1 MRSSGR
7 EQGLPLRPC
16 GREAVRDAWAD
27 GRSEAVTIAKQE
39 LERRHERVRSAL
51 VEGEFDALIAYS
63 TAKVAANVRY
73 LTDYFVRF
81 AGMQNMREGGYHMFG
96 SCAALF
102 PTEGEPMV
110 RTDQPW
116 DIARA
121 KEISIF
127 PDTTYAGLFAQEFG
141 AAIRD
146 RGYRRVAIDN
156 WYIFPAREF
165 MALKEVAPDTEFV
178 PSHLMSE
185 VRRIKSE
192 AELEIM
198 RRSAALAVLAVDTSL
213 DAVKVGAN
221 EYDVVLLCE
230 QTMRQGGDIELG
242 GGSISGCG
250 ANTSS
255 GSWVPSRTQSR
266 SMEAGEWVMMDVCPR
281 VDGYAGDISRH
292 RVAGDVSDLDPRLK
306 KMYDVT
312 LLMSEEVR
320 KVIKPGVTGRE
331 LNTLAEQIADAEG
344 LLENK
349 IGLLGH
355 GIGMDIHDIPDYY
368 YDDSVLSPGEVI
380 TVEPCL
386 LLEGVG
392 GVRIEDMVLVT
403 EDGSEV
409 LTSAADRELRGSG

>member
-1 MRSSGR
+1 M
-7 EQGLPLRPC
+7 
-16 GREAVRDAWAD
+16 AI
-27 GRSEAVTIAKQE
+27 TKQE
-39 LERRHERVRSAL
+39 LASRHARVRSAL
-51 VEGEFDALIAYS
+51 REGEFDALIAYS

-96 SCAALF
+96 SCGVLF
-102 PTEGEPMV
+102 PTDGEPMV

-121 KEISIF
+121 KEISMF
-127 PDTTYAGLFAQEFG
+127 ADTEYAGHFAQDFG
-141 AAIRD
+141 PVIRD

-165 MALKEVAPDTEFV
+165 IALTEIAPEVEFV

-185 VRRIKSE
+185 VRRVKSD
-192 AELEIM
+192 AELDII
-198 RRSAALAVLAVDTSL
+198 RRSAALAVEAVETSL
-213 DAVKVGAN
+213 DSVGVGAN

-230 QTMRQGGDIELG
+230 ETMRRGGDIELA

-250 ANTSS
+250 PNTSS

-266 SMEAGEWVMMDVCPR
+266 AIEAGEWVMMDVCPR

-292 RVAGDVSDLDPRLK
+292 RVAGDLSDLDPRLRQ
-306 KMYDVT
+306 MYDVA

-320 KVIKPGVTGRE
+320 KAIKPGVTGRE
-331 LNTLAEQIADAEG
+331 LNSLAEKIAEGEG
-344 LLENK
+344 LLDNK

-355 GIGMDIHDIPDYY
+355 GLGLDIHDIPDFY
-368 YDDSVLSPGEVI
+368 YDDSAISPGEVI

-403 EDGSEV
+403 ESGSET
-409 LTSAADRELRGSG
+409 LTSGADRELRGSG

>member
-1 MRSSGR
+1 M
-7 EQGLPLRPC
+7 
-16 GREAVRDAWAD
+16 
-27 GRSEAVTIAKQE
+27 TIKQE
-39 LERRHERVRSAL
+39 ELLDRHERVRSRL
-51 VEGEFDALIAYS
+51 VEGAFDALIAYS

-96 SCAALF
+96 SCVVLF
-102 PTEGEPMV
+102 PLEGDPIV

-116 DIARA
+116 DVARA

-127 PDTTYAGLFAQEFG
+127 PDTEYAGLFAQDLG
-141 AAIRD
+141 RVIRD

-156 WYIFPAREF
+156 WYLFPAREYL
-165 MALKEVAPDTEFV
+165 ALKEAAPDVEFI

-185 VRRIKSE
+185 VRRIKSD
-192 AELEIM
+192 AEQQIM
-198 RRSAALAVLAVDTSL
+198 RRSAALAVEAVETSL
-213 DAVKVGAN
+213 DAVTVGAN

-230 QTMRQGGDIELG
+230 ETMRNGGDIDLAG
-242 GGSISGCG
+242 QSISGCG
-250 ANTSS
+250 PNTST
-255 GSWVPSRTQSR
+255 GSWAPSRTQSR
-266 SMEAGEWVMMDVCPR
+266 GIESGEWVMMDVCPR

-292 RVAGDVSDLDPRLK
+292 RVAGDVADLDPRLK

-312 LLMSEEVR
+312 LLMSDEVR
-320 KVIKPGVTGRE
+320 KAIKPGVTGRE
-331 LNTLAEQIADAEG
+331 LNTLAEQIADGEG
-344 LLENK
+344 FLDNK

-355 GIGMDIHDIPDYY
+355 GLGLDIHDIPDYY

-403 EDGSEV
+403 EGGSET
-409 LTSAADRELRGSG
+409 LTEAADRELRGSA

>member
-1 MRSSGR
+1 
-7 EQGLPLRPC
+7 
-16 GREAVRDAWAD
+16 
-27 GRSEAVTIAKQE
+27 VTITKQE
-39 LERRHERVRSAL
+39 LAGRHDRVKAAL
-51 VEGEFDALIAYS
+51 ADGEFDALIAYS

-96 SCAALF
+96 SCAVLLPA
-102 PTEGEPMV
+102 EGDPMV

-127 PDTTYAGLFAQEFG
+127 PDTTYAALFAEDFG
-141 AAIRD
+141 RVIRD

-156 WYIFPAREF
+156 WYLFPAREYL
-165 MALKEVAPDTEFV
+165 ALKELAPDVEFV

-185 VRRIKSE
+185 VRRIKSA
-192 AELEIM
+192 AEQEIL
-198 RRSAALAVLAVDTSL
+198 RRSAALAVKAVETSL
-213 DAVKVGAN
+213 DSVKVGAD

-230 QTMRQGGDIELG
+230 QTMRDGGDIELG

-255 GSWVPSRTQSR
+255 GSWVPSRTQSKR
-266 SMEAGEWVMMDVCPR
+266 MESGEWVMMDVCPR

-292 RVAGDVSDLDPRLK
+292 RVAGDVNDLDPRLK

-320 KVIKPGVTGRE
+320 KAIKPGVTGRE
-331 LNTLAEQIADAEG
+331 LNSLAEQIADEAG
-344 LLENK
+344 FLENK

-355 GIGMDIHDIPDYY
+355 GIGLDIHDIPDYY

-392 GVRIEDMVLVT
+392 GVRVEDMVLVT
-403 EDGSEV
+403 EDGAET
-409 LTSAADRELRGSG
+409 LTGASDRELRGS

>member
-1 MRSSGR
+1 
-7 EQGLPLRPC
+7 
-16 GREAVRDAWAD
+16 
-27 GRSEAVTIAKQE
+27 
-39 LERRHERVRSAL
+39 
-51 VEGEFDALIAYS
+51 
-63 TAKVAANVRY
+63 
-73 LTDYFVRF
+73 
-81 AGMQNMREGGYHMFG
+81 MQNMREGGYHMFG
-96 SCAALF
+96 SCAVLL
-102 PTEGEPMV
+102 PTEGDPMV

-127 PDTTYAGLFAQEFG
+127 PDTTYAGTFAEDFG
-141 AAIRD
+141 RVIRD

-156 WYIFPAREF
+156 WYLFPAREYL
-165 MALKEVAPDTEFV
+165 ALKELAPDVELV

-185 VRRIKSE
+185 VRRIKSP
-192 AELEIM
+192 AEQEIL
-198 RRSAALAVLAVDTSL
+198 RRSAALAVKAVETSL
-213 DAVKVGAN
+213 DSVKVGAD

-230 QTMRQGGDIELG
+230 QTMRDGGDIELG

-255 GSWVPSRTQSR
+255 GSWVPSRTQSKH
-266 SMEAGEWVMMDVCPR
+266 MESGEWVMMDVCPR

-292 RVAGDVSDLDPRLK
+292 RVAGDVSDLDPQLK

-312 LLMSEEVR
+312 LLMSDEVR
-320 KVIKPGVTGRE
+320 KAIKPGVTGRE
-331 LNTLAEQIADAEG
+331 LNSLAEQIADEAG
-344 LLENK
+344 FLENK

-403 EDGSEV
+403 EGGGET
-409 LTSAADRELRGSG
+409 LTSAADRELRGS

>member
-1 MRSSGR
+1 M
-7 EQGLPLRPC
+7 
-16 GREAVRDAWAD
+16 AI
-27 GRSEAVTIAKQE
+27 TTQE
-39 LERRHERVRSAL
+39 MARRHGRVKTAL
-51 VEGEFDALIAYS
+51 TEGEFDAVIAYS

-96 SCAALF
+96 SSVALF
-102 PTEGEPMV
+102 PVDGEPMV

-121 KEISIF
+121 KEISMF
-127 PDTTYAGLFAQEFG
+127 PDTEYAGLFAEDLG
-141 AAIRD
+141 PAIRD
-146 RGYRRVAIDN
+146 RGYRRVGIDN

-165 MALKEVAPDTEFV
+165 LALTEIAPEVEFV

-185 VRRIKSE
+185 VRRIKSDE
-192 AELEIM
+192 ELQII
-198 RRSAALAVLAVDTSL
+198 RRSAALAIESVETSL
-213 DAVKVGAN
+213 DAVRVGAS

-230 QTMRQGGDIELG
+230 ETMRRGGDIELA

-250 ANTSS
+250 PNTST

-266 SMEAGEWVMMDVCPR
+266 AIEAGEWVMMDVCPR

-292 RVAGDVSDLDPRLK
+292 RVAGDVTDLDPRLK
-306 KMYDVT
+306 KMYEVT

-320 KVIKPGVTGRE
+320 KAIKPGVTGRE
-331 LNTLAEQIADAEG
+331 LNSLAEQIADGEG

-355 GIGMDIHDIPDYY
+355 GLGLDIHDIPDFY

-403 EDGSEV
+403 ESGSET
-409 LTSAADRELRGSG
+409 LTAAADRELRGSG

>member
-1 MRSSGR
+1 
-7 EQGLPLRPC
+7 
-16 GREAVRDAWAD
+16 
-27 GRSEAVTIAKQE
+27 VTITKQE
-39 LERRHERVRSAL
+39 LERRHERVKSAL
-51 VEGEFDALIAYS
+51 AEGGFDALIGYS

-96 SCAALF
+96 SCAVLF
-102 PTEGEPMV
+102 PADGEPMV

-121 KEISIF
+121 KEISVF
-127 PDTTYAGLFAQEFG
+127 PDTGYAGLFAQEFG
-141 AAIRD
+141 PVIRD

-165 MALKEVAPDTEFV
+165 LALKEIAPDAEFV

-192 AELEIM
+192 AELDVM
-198 RRSAALAVLAVDTSL
+198 RRSAALAVQAVETSL
-213 DAVKVGAN
+213 DAVKVGAD

-230 QTMRQGGDIELG
+230 QTMRQGGDIELA

-266 SMEAGEWVMMDVCPR
+266 GIEAGEWVMMDVCPR

-320 KVIKPGVTGRE
+320 KAIKPGVTGRE
-331 LNTLAEQIADAEG
+331 LNSLAEQIADGEG

>member
-1 MRSSGR
+1 M
-7 EQGLPLRPC
+7 
-16 GREAVRDAWAD
+16 
-27 GRSEAVTIAKQE
+27 TITKQE
-39 LERRHERVRSAL
+39 LASRHDRVRSTL
-51 VEGEFDALIAYS
+51 IEGGFDALIAYS

-81 AGMQNMREGGYHMFG
+81 AGMQNKPEGGYHMFG
-96 SCAALF
+96 SCAVLY

-121 KEISIF
+121 KEISEF
-127 PDTTYAGLFAQEFG
+127 PDTAYSGLFAQDFG
-141 AAIRD
+141 PVIRD
-146 RGYRRVAIDN
+146 RRYRRVAIDN
-156 WYIFPAREF
+156 WYLFPAREF
-165 MALKEVAPDTEFV
+165 MALREMAPDADFV

-192 AELEIM
+192 SELEIM
-198 RRSAALAVLAVDTSL
+198 RRSAALAVEAVETSL
-213 DAVKVGAN
+213 DAVRVGAN
-221 EYDVVLLCE
+221 EYEVVLLCE
-230 QTMRQGGDIELG
+230 EVMRRGGDIELA

-250 ANTSS
+250 PNTST

-266 SMEAGEWVMMDVCPR
+266 AIEAGEWVMMDVCPR

-320 KVIKPGVTGRE
+320 KAIKPGVTGRE
-331 LNTLAEQIADAEG
+331 LNSLAEQIADGEG
-344 LLENK
+344 LLQNK

-355 GIGMDIHDIPDYY
+355 GLGLDIHDIPDYY
-368 YDDSVLSPGEVI
+368 YDDSAISPGEVI

-403 EDGSEV
+403 DDGSET

>member
-1 MRSSGR
+1 M
-7 EQGLPLRPC
+7 
-16 GREAVRDAWAD
+16 AI
-27 GRSEAVTIAKQE
+27 TMQE
-39 LERRHERVRSAL
+39 LTGRHERVRSAL
-51 VEGEFDALIAYS
+51 REGEFDALIAYS

-73 LTDYFVRF
+73 LTNYFVRF

-96 SCAALF
+96 SCAVLF
-102 PTEGEPMV
+102 PADGEPMV

-121 KEISIF
+121 KEISMF
-127 PDTTYAGLFAQEFG
+127 PDTAYAGLFAEDLG
-141 AAIRD
+141 PVIRD

-156 WYIFPAREF
+156 WYLFPAREF
-165 MALKEVAPDTEFV
+165 MALTEIAPDVEFV

-185 VRRIKSE
+185 LRRIKSE
-192 AELEIM
+192 EELAII
-198 RRSAALAVLAVDTSL
+198 RRSASLAVEAVETSL
-213 DAVKVGAN
+213 DSVRVGAN

-230 QTMRQGGDIELG
+230 ETMRRGGDIELA

-250 ANTSS
+250 PNTST

-266 SMEAGEWVMMDVCPR
+266 AMAAGEWVMMDVCPR

-292 RVAGDVSDLDPRLK
+292 RVAGNVDDLDPRLR
-306 KMYDVT
+306 KMYDVA
-312 LLMSEEVR
+312 LQMSEEVR
-320 KVIKPGVTGRE
+320 KAIRPGVTGRE
-331 LNTLAEQIADAEG
+331 LNSLAEQIADGEG
-344 LLENK
+344 LLDNK

-355 GIGMDIHDIPDYY
+355 GLGLDIHDIPDFYF
-368 YDDSVLSPGEVI
+368 DDSVLSPGEVI

-403 EDGSEV
+403 EDGSET
-409 LTSAADRELRGSG
+409 LTEAADRELRGSS

>member
-1 MRSSGR
+1 M
-7 EQGLPLRPC
+7 PIT
-16 GREAVRDAWAD
+16 D
-27 GRSEAVTIAKQE
+27 SEFT
-39 LERRHERVRSAL
+39 RRHEGVRSAL
-51 VEGEFDALIAYS
+51 RDGEFDALIAYS
-63 TAKVAANVRY
+63 TAKVSANVRY

-81 AGMQNMREGGYHMFG
+81 TGMQNIQGGEYHMFG
-96 SCAALF
+96 SSSVLF
-102 PTEGEPMV
+102 PADGEPMV

-121 KEISIF
+121 KEISMF
-127 PDTTYAGLFAQEFG
+127 PDTEYAGLFAQDFG
-141 AAIRD
+141 GVIRD

-165 MALKEVAPDTEFV
+165 MALQEIAPDVEFV

-185 VRRIKSE
+185 LRRIKSE
-192 AELEIM
+192 EELAII
-198 RRSAALAVLAVDTSL
+198 RRSAALAVEAVETSL

-230 QTMRQGGDIELG
+230 ETMRRGGDIELA

-250 ANTSS
+250 PNTST

-266 SMEAGEWVMMDVCPR
+266 AIAPGEWVMMDVCPR

-292 RVAGDVSDLDPRLK
+292 RVAGDVNDLDPRLK
-306 KMYDVT
+306 KMYEVT
-312 LLMSEEVR
+312 LLMSDEVR
-320 KVIKPGVTGRE
+320 KAIKPGVTGRE
-331 LNTLAEQIADAEG
+331 LNTLAEQIADSEG
-344 LLENK
+344 FLENK

-355 GIGMDIHDIPDYY
+355 GLGLDIHDIPDYY
-368 YDDSVLSPGEVI
+368 YDDSVFSPGEVV

-403 EDGSEV
+403 EDGSET
-409 LTSAADRELRGSG
+409 LTSAADRELRGSA

>member
-1 MRSSGR
+1 M
-7 EQGLPLRPC
+7 
-16 GREAVRDAWAD
+16 AI
-27 GRSEAVTIAKQE
+27 TKQE
-39 LERRHERVRSAL
+39 LTGRHERVRSAL
-51 VEGEFDALIAYS
+51 REGEFDALIAYS

-73 LTDYFVRF
+73 LTNYFVRF

-96 SCAALF
+96 SCAVLF
-102 PTEGEPMV
+102 PADGEPMV

-121 KEISIF
+121 KEISMF
-127 PDTTYAGLFAQEFG
+127 PDTAYAGLFAEDLG
-141 AAIRD
+141 PVIRD

-156 WYIFPAREF
+156 WYLFPAREF
-165 MALKEVAPDTEFV
+165 MALTEIAPDVEFV

-185 VRRIKSE
+185 LRRIKSE
-192 AELEIM
+192 EELAII
-198 RRSAALAVLAVDTSL
+198 RRSASLAVEAVETSL
-213 DAVKVGAN
+213 DSVRVGAN

-230 QTMRQGGDIELG
+230 ETMRRGGDIELA

-250 ANTSS
+250 PNTST

-266 SMEAGEWVMMDVCPR
+266 AMAAGEWVMMDVCPR

-292 RVAGDVSDLDPRLK
+292 RVAGDVDDLDPRLR
-306 KMYDVT
+306 KMYDVA
-312 LLMSEEVR
+312 LQMSEEVR
-320 KVIKPGVTGRE
+320 KAIKPGVTGRE
-331 LNTLAEQIADAEG
+331 LNSLAEQIADGEG
-344 LLENK
+344 LLDNK

-355 GIGMDIHDIPDYY
+355 GLGLDIHDIPDFYF
-368 YDDSVLSPGEVI
+368 DDSVLSPGEVI

-403 EDGSEV
+403 EDGSET
-409 LTSAADRELRGSG
+409 LTEAADRELRGSS

>member
-1 MRSSGR
+1 MTITR
-7 EQGLPLRPC
+7 E
-16 GREAVRDAWAD
+16 
-27 GRSEAVTIAKQE
+27 E
-39 LERRHERVRSAL
+39 LSRRHERVKSAL
-51 VEGEFDALIAYS
+51 REGEFDAVIAYS

-73 LTDYFVRF
+73 LSDYFVRF

-96 SCAALF
+96 SCAVLF
-102 PTEGEPMV
+102 PTDGEPMV

-127 PDTTYAGLFAQEFG
+127 PDTAYTGLFAQDFG
-141 AAIRD
+141 PVIHD

-156 WYIFPAREF
+156 WYIFPAREL
-165 MALKEVAPDTEFV
+165 MALTEMAPNVEFV

-192 AELEIM
+192 EELAIM
-198 RRSAALAVLAVDTSL
+198 RRSAALAVAAIEASL
-213 DAVKVGAN
+213 DAVRVGAD
-221 EYDVVLLCE
+221 EYDIVLLCE
-230 QTMRQGGDIELG
+230 ETMRRGGDIELA

-250 ANTSS
+250 PNTST

-266 SMEAGEWVMMDVCPR
+266 AMKPGEWVMMDVCPR

-292 RVAGDVSDLDPRLK
+292 RVAGDLSELDPRLQ
-306 KMYDVT
+306 KMYDVA
-312 LLMSEEVR
+312 LLMSQEVR
-320 KVIKPGVTGRE
+320 RSIKPGVSGRE
-331 LNTLAEQIADAEG
+331 LNSLAEQIADGEG
-344 LLENK
+344 FLDNK

-355 GIGMDIHDIPDYY
+355 GLGLDIHDIPDFY
-368 YDDSVLSPGEVI
+368 YDDSVLSAGEVI

-403 EDGSEV
+403 EDGSET
-409 LTSAADRELRGSG
+409 LTNAADRELRGSS

>member
-1 MRSSGR
+1 M
-7 EQGLPLRPC
+7 
-16 GREAVRDAWAD
+16 AI
-27 GRSEAVTIAKQE
+27 TKQE
-39 LERRHERVRSAL
+39 LTGRHERVRSAL
-51 VEGEFDALIAYS
+51 REGEFDALIAYS

-73 LTDYFVRF
+73 LTNYFVRF

-96 SCAALF
+96 SCTVLF
-102 PTEGEPMV
+102 PADGEPMV

-121 KEISIF
+121 KEISMF
-127 PDTTYAGLFAQEFG
+127 PDTAYAGLFAQDLG
-141 AAIRD
+141 PVIRD

-156 WYIFPAREF
+156 WYLFPAREF
-165 MALKEVAPDTEFV
+165 MALTEIAPDVEFV

-185 VRRIKSE
+185 LRRIKSE
-192 AELEIM
+192 EELAII
-198 RRSAALAVLAVDTSL
+198 RRSASLAVEAVETSL
-213 DAVKVGAN
+213 DSVRVGAN

-230 QTMRQGGDIELG
+230 ETMRRGGDIELA

-250 ANTSS
+250 PNTST

-266 SMEAGEWVMMDVCPR
+266 AMTAGEWVMMDVCPR

-292 RVAGDVSDLDPRLK
+292 RVAGDVDDLDPRLR
-306 KMYDVT
+306 KMYEVA
-312 LLMSEEVR
+312 LQMSEEVR
-320 KVIKPGVTGRE
+320 KAIRPGVTGRE
-331 LNTLAEQIADAEG
+331 LNILAEQIADGEG
-344 LLENK
+344 LLDNK

-355 GIGMDIHDIPDYY
+355 GLGLDIHDIPDFYF
-368 YDDSVLSPGEVI
+368 DDSVLSPGEVI

-403 EDGSEV
+403 EDGSET
-409 LTSAADRELRGSG
+409 LTEAADRDLRGSS

>member
-1 MRSSGR
+1 M
-7 EQGLPLRPC
+7 
-16 GREAVRDAWAD
+16 AI
-27 GRSEAVTIAKQE
+27 TKQE
-39 LERRHERVRSAL
+39 LTGRHERVRSAL
-51 VEGEFDALIAYS
+51 REGEFDALIAYS

-73 LTDYFVRF
+73 LTNYFVRF

-96 SCAALF
+96 SCAVLF
-102 PTEGEPMV
+102 PADGEPMV

-121 KEISIF
+121 KEISMF
-127 PDTTYAGLFAQEFG
+127 PDTAYAGLFAEDLG
-141 AAIRD
+141 PVIRD

-156 WYIFPAREF
+156 WYLFPAREY
-165 MALKEVAPDTEFV
+165 MALTEIAPDVEFV

-185 VRRIKSE
+185 LRRIKSE
-192 AELEIM
+192 EELAII
-198 RRSAALAVLAVDTSL
+198 RRSASLAVEAVETSL

-230 QTMRQGGDIELG
+230 ETMRRGGDIELA

-250 ANTSS
+250 PNTST

-266 SMEAGEWVMMDVCPR
+266 AMAAGEWVMMDVCPR

-292 RVAGDVSDLDPRLK
+292 RVAGEVSDLDPRLL
-306 KMYDVT
+306 KMYDVA
-312 LLMSEEVR
+312 LQMSEEVR
-320 KVIKPGVTGRE
+320 KAIKPGVTGRE
-331 LNTLAEQIADAEG
+331 LNTLAEQIADGEG
-344 LLENK
+344 LLGNK

-355 GIGMDIHDIPDYY
+355 GVGLDIHDIPDFY

-403 EDGSEV
+403 EDGSET
-409 LTSAADRELRGSG
+409 LTEAANRELRGSG

>member
-1 MRSSGR
+1 M
-7 EQGLPLRPC
+7 
-16 GREAVRDAWAD
+16 AI
-27 GRSEAVTIAKQE
+27 TKQE
-39 LERRHERVRSAL
+39 LTSRHERVRSAL
-51 VEGEFDALIAYS
+51 REGEFDALIAYS

-73 LTDYFVRF
+73 LTNYFVRF

-96 SCAALF
+96 SCAVLF
-102 PTEGEPMV
+102 PADGEPMV

-121 KEISIF
+121 KEISMF
-127 PDTTYAGLFAQEFG
+127 PDTAYAGLFAQDLG
-141 AAIRD
+141 PVIRD

-156 WYIFPAREF
+156 WYLFPAREF
-165 MALKEVAPDTEFV
+165 MALTEIAPDVEFV

-185 VRRIKSE
+185 LRRIKSE
-192 AELEIM
+192 EELAII
-198 RRSAALAVLAVDTSL
+198 RRSASLAVEAVETSL
-213 DAVKVGAN
+213 DAVRVGAN

-230 QTMRQGGDIELG
+230 ETMRRGGDIELA

-250 ANTSS
+250 PNTST

-266 SMEAGEWVMMDVCPR
+266 AMAAGEWVMMDVCPR

-292 RVAGDVSDLDPRLK
+292 RVAGDIDDLDPRLR
-306 KMYDVT
+306 KMYDVA
-312 LLMSEEVR
+312 LQMSEEVR
-320 KVIKPGVTGRE
+320 KAIRPGVTGRE
-331 LNTLAEQIADAEG
+331 LNSLAEQIADGEG
-344 LLENK
+344 LLDNK

-355 GIGMDIHDIPDYY
+355 GLGLDIHDIPDFYF
-368 YDDSVLSPGEVI
+368 DDSVLSPGEVI

-403 EDGSEV
+403 EDGSET
-409 LTSAADRELRGSG
+409 LTEAADRELRGSS

>member
-1 MRSSGR
+1 M
-7 EQGLPLRPC
+7 
-16 GREAVRDAWAD
+16 AI
-27 GRSEAVTIAKQE
+27 TMQE
-39 LERRHERVRSAL
+39 LTGRHERVRSAL
-51 VEGEFDALIAYS
+51 REGEFDALIAYS

-73 LTDYFVRF
+73 LTNYFVRF

-96 SCAALF
+96 SCAVLF
-102 PTEGEPMV
+102 PADGEPMV

-121 KEISIF
+121 KEISMF
-127 PDTTYAGLFAQEFG
+127 PDTAYAGLFAEDLG
-141 AAIRD
+141 PVIRD

-156 WYIFPAREF
+156 WYLFPAREF
-165 MALKEVAPDTEFV
+165 MALTEIAPDVEFV

-185 VRRIKSE
+185 LRRIKSE
-192 AELEIM
+192 EELAII
-198 RRSAALAVLAVDTSL
+198 RRSASLAVEAVETSL
-213 DAVKVGAN
+213 DSVRVGAN

-230 QTMRQGGDIELG
+230 ETMRRGGDIELA

-250 ANTSS
+250 PNTST

-266 SMEAGEWVMMDVCPR
+266 AMAAGEWVMMDVCPR

-292 RVAGDVSDLDPRLK
+292 RVAGNVDDLDPRLR
-306 KMYDVT
+306 KMYDVA
-312 LLMSEEVR
+312 LQMSEEVR
-320 KVIKPGVTGRE
+320 KAIRPGVTGRE
-331 LNTLAEQIADAEG
+331 LNSLAEQIADGEG
-344 LLENK
+344 LLDNK

-355 GIGMDIHDIPDYY
+355 GLGLDIHDIPDFYF
-368 YDDSVLSPGEVI
+368 DDSVLSPGEVI

-403 EDGSEV
+403 EDASET
-409 LTSAADRELRGSG
+409 LTEAADRDLRGSS

>member
-1 MRSSGR
+1 M
-7 EQGLPLRPC
+7 
-16 GREAVRDAWAD
+16 AI
-27 GRSEAVTIAKQE
+27 TTQE
-39 LERRHERVRSAL
+39 MARRHGRVKTAL
-51 VEGEFDALIAYS
+51 TEGEFDAVIAYS

-96 SCAALF
+96 SSVALF
-102 PTEGEPMV
+102 PVDGEPMV

-121 KEISIF
+121 KEISMF
-127 PDTTYAGLFAQEFG
+127 PDTEYAGLFAEDLG
-141 AAIRD
+141 PAIRD
-146 RGYRRVAIDN
+146 RGYRRVGIDN

-165 MALKEVAPDTEFV
+165 LALTEIAPEVEFA

-185 VRRIKSE
+185 VRRIKSDE
-192 AELEIM
+192 ELQII
-198 RRSAALAVLAVDTSL
+198 RRSAALAVESVETSL
-213 DAVKVGAN
+213 DAVRVGAS

-230 QTMRQGGDIELG
+230 ETMRRGGDIELA

-250 ANTSS
+250 PNTST

-266 SMEAGEWVMMDVCPR
+266 AIEAGEWVMMDVCPR

-292 RVAGDVSDLDPRLK
+292 RVAGDVTDLDPRLK
-306 KMYDVT
+306 KMYEVT

-320 KVIKPGVTGRE
+320 KAIKPGVTGRE
-331 LNTLAEQIADAEG
+331 LNSLAEQIADGEG

-355 GIGMDIHDIPDYY
+355 GLGLDIHDIPDFY

-403 EDGSEV
+403 ESGSET
-409 LTSAADRELRGSG
+409 LTAAADRELRGSG

>member
-1 MRSSGR
+1 MSITKT
-7 EQGLPLRPC
+7 EF
-16 GREAVRDAWAD
+16 A
-27 GRSEAVTIAKQE
+27 
-39 LERRHERVRSAL
+39 RRHEAVKAAL
-51 VEGEFDALIAYS
+51 REGEFDALIAYS

-81 AGMQNMREGGYHMFG
+81 TGMQNIRAGEYHMFG
-96 SCAALF
+96 SSAVLF
-102 PTEGEPMV
+102 PADGEPMV

-121 KEISIF
+121 KEISMF
-127 PDTTYAGLFAQEFG
+127 PDTEYAGLFAADFG
-141 AAIRD
+141 RVIRD

-165 MALKEVAPDTEFV
+165 MALTEAAPDVEFV

-185 VRRIKSE
+185 LRRVKSE
-192 AELEIM
+192 EELAII
-198 RRSAALAVLAVDTSL
+198 RRSADLAVEAVETSL
-213 DAVKVGAN
+213 DSVRVGAN

-230 QTMRQGGDIELG
+230 ETMRRGGDIELA

-250 ANTSS
+250 PNTSS
-255 GSWVPSRTQSR
+255 GSWVPSNTQSR
-266 SMEAGEWVMMDVCPR
+266 AIESGEWVMMDVCPR

-292 RVAGDVSDLDPRLK
+292 RVAGDLSDLDPRLK

-312 LLMSEEVR
+312 LLMSDEVR
-320 KVIKPGVTGRE
+320 KAIKPGVLGRD
-331 LNTLAEQIADAEG
+331 LNVLAEQIADGEG
-344 LLENK
+344 FLKNK

-355 GIGMDIHDIPDYY
+355 GLGLDIHDIPDYY
-368 YDDSVLSPGEVI
+368 YDDSAFSPGEVV

-403 EDGSEV
+403 EDGSET
-409 LTSAADRELRGSG
+409 LTSAADRELRGSS

>member
-1 MRSSGR
+1 MT
-7 EQGLPLRPC
+7 
-16 GREAVRDAWAD
+16 
-27 GRSEAVTIAKQE
+27 VTKQE
-39 LERRHERVRSAL
+39 LARRHERVRSAL

-81 AGMQNMREGGYHMFG
+81 AGMQNISEGEYHMFG
-96 SCAALF
+96 SCAVLF
-102 PTEGEPMV
+102 PADGEPMV

-121 KEISIF
+121 KEISVF
-127 PDTTYAGLFAQEFG
+127 PDTAYTGLFAQDFG
-141 AAIRD
+141 SVFRD

-165 MALKEVAPDTEFV
+165 MALTEMAPEVEFV

-185 VRRIKSE
+185 MRRIKSE
-192 AELEIM
+192 EELAIM
-198 RRSAALAVLAVDTSL
+198 RRSAALAVEAVETSL
-213 DAVKVGAN
+213 DAVQVGAN

-230 QTMRQGGDIELG
+230 ETMRRGGDIELA

-250 ANTSS
+250 PNTST
-255 GSWVPSRTQSR
+255 GSWVPSRTNGR
-266 SMEAGEWVMMDVCPR
+266 AIEAGEWVMMDVCPR

-292 RVAGDVSDLDPRLK
+292 RVAGDLSDLDPRLK
-306 KMYDVT
+306 KLYDVA
-312 LLMSEEVR
+312 LLMGEEVR
-320 KVIKPGVTGRE
+320 KAIKPGVSGRE
-331 LNTLAEQIADAEG
+331 LNSLAEQIADGEG
-344 LLENK
+344 FLENK

-355 GIGMDIHDIPDYY
+355 GLGLDIHDIPDYY
-368 YDDSVLSPGEVI
+368 HDNSVLSPGEVI

-403 EDGSEV
+403 EDGSET

>member
-1 MRSSGR
+1 MSITKT
-7 EQGLPLRPC
+7 EF
-16 GREAVRDAWAD
+16 A
-27 GRSEAVTIAKQE
+27 
-39 LERRHERVRSAL
+39 RRHEGVKSAL

-81 AGMQNMREGGYHMFG
+81 TGMQNMREGGYHMFG
-96 SCAALF
+96 SSAVLF
-102 PTEGEPMV
+102 PMDGEPMV

-121 KEISIF
+121 KEISMF
-127 PDTTYAGLFAQEFG
+127 PDTEYAGLFAQDFG
-141 AAIRD
+141 RVIRD

-165 MALKEVAPDTEFV
+165 MALTEMAPGVEFV

-185 VRRIKSE
+185 LRRIKSQE
-192 AELEIM
+192 ELAII
-198 RRSAALAVLAVDTSL
+198 RRSAALAVEAVETSL
-213 DAVKVGAN
+213 DSVQVGAN

-230 QTMRQGGDIELG
+230 ETMRRGGDIELA

-250 ANTSS
+250 PNTSS
-255 GSWVPSRTQSR
+255 GSWVPSHTQSR
-266 SMEAGEWVMMDVCPR
+266 AIEPGEWVMMDVCPR

-312 LLMSEEVR
+312 LQMSEEVR
-320 KVIKPGVTGRE
+320 KAVKPGVSGRE
-331 LNTLAEQIADAEG
+331 LNALAEQIADGEG
-344 LLENK
+344 FLENK

-355 GIGMDIHDIPDYY
+355 GLGLDIHDIPDFY
-368 YDDSVLSPGEVI
+368 YDESLLSPGEVI

-403 EDGSEV
+403 ENGSET
-409 LTSAADRELRGSG
+409 LTGAADRELRGSS

>member
-1 MRSSGR
+1 M
-7 EQGLPLRPC
+7 
-16 GREAVRDAWAD
+16 AI
-27 GRSEAVTIAKQE
+27 TNQE
-39 LERRHERVRSAL
+39 LTGRHQRVRSAL
-51 VEGEFDALIAYS
+51 REGEFDALIAYS

-73 LTDYFVRF
+73 LTNYFVRF

-96 SCAALF
+96 SCAVLF
-102 PTEGEPMV
+102 PADGEPMV

-121 KEISIF
+121 KEISMF
-127 PDTTYAGLFAQEFG
+127 PDTAYAGLFAQDLG
-141 AAIRD
+141 PVIRD

-156 WYIFPAREF
+156 WYLFPAREF
-165 MALKEVAPDTEFV
+165 MALTEIAPDVEFV

-185 VRRIKSE
+185 VRRIKS
-192 AELEIM
+192 AEELAII
-198 RRSAALAVLAVDTSL
+198 RRSASLAVEAVETSL

-221 EYDVVLLCE
+221 EYDIVLLCE
-230 QTMRQGGDIELG
+230 ETMRRGGDIELA

-250 ANTSS
+250 PNTST

-266 SMEAGEWVMMDVCPR
+266 AMAAGEWVMMDVCPR

-292 RVAGDVSDLDPRLK
+292 RVAGDVSDLDPRLL
-306 KMYDVT
+306 KMYDVA
-312 LLMSEEVR
+312 LQMSEEVR
-320 KVIKPGVTGRE
+320 KAIKPGVTGRE
-331 LNTLAEQIADAEG
+331 LNTLAEKIADGEG
-344 LLENK
+344 LLDNK

-355 GIGMDIHDIPDYY
+355 GLGLDIHDIPDFY
-368 YDDSVLSPGEVI
+368 YDDSVISPGEVI

-403 EDGSEV
+403 EDGSET
-409 LTSAADRELRGSG
+409 LTEAADRELRGSS

>member
-1 MRSSGR
+1 M
-7 EQGLPLRPC
+7 
-16 GREAVRDAWAD
+16 AI
-27 GRSEAVTIAKQE
+27 TMQE
-39 LERRHERVRSAL
+39 LTGRHERVRSAL
-51 VEGEFDALIAYS
+51 REGEFDALIAYS

-73 LTDYFVRF
+73 LTNYFVRF

-96 SCAALF
+96 SCAVLF
-102 PTEGEPMV
+102 PADGEPMV

-121 KEISIF
+121 KEISMF
-127 PDTTYAGLFAQEFG
+127 PDTAYAGLFAEDLG
-141 AAIRD
+141 PVIRD

-156 WYIFPAREF
+156 WYLFPAREF
-165 MALKEVAPDTEFV
+165 MALTEIAPDVEFV

-185 VRRIKSE
+185 LRRIKSE
-192 AELEIM
+192 EELAII
-198 RRSAALAVLAVDTSL
+198 RRSASLAVEAVETSL
-213 DAVKVGAN
+213 DSVRVGAN

-230 QTMRQGGDIELG
+230 ETMRRGGDIELA

-250 ANTSS
+250 PNTST

-266 SMEAGEWVMMDVCPR
+266 AMAAGEWVMMDVCPR

-292 RVAGDVSDLDPRLK
+292 RVAGDVNDLDPRLR
-306 KMYDVT
+306 KMYDVA
-312 LLMSEEVR
+312 LQMSEEVR
-320 KVIKPGVTGRE
+320 KAIRPGVTGRE
-331 LNTLAEQIADAEG
+331 LNSLAEQIADGEG
-344 LLENK
+344 LLDNK

-355 GIGMDIHDIPDYY
+355 GLGLDIHDIPDFYF
-368 YDDSVLSPGEVI
+368 DDSVLSPGEVI

-403 EDGSEV
+403 EDGSET
-409 LTSAADRELRGSG
+409 LTEAADRELRGSS

>member
-1 MRSSGR
+1 M
-7 EQGLPLRPC
+7 
-16 GREAVRDAWAD
+16 AI
-27 GRSEAVTIAKQE
+27 TKQE
-39 LERRHERVRSAL
+39 MARRHGRVKTEL
-51 VEGEFDALIAYS
+51 TEGGFDAVIAYS

-73 LTDYFVRF
+73 LTEYFVRF

-96 SCAALF
+96 SSVALF
-102 PTEGEPMV
+102 PVNGEPMV

-121 KEISIF
+121 KEISMF
-127 PDTTYAGLFAQEFG
+127 PDTEYSGLFAQDLG
-141 AAIRD
+141 PAIRD

-165 MALKEVAPDTEFV
+165 IALTEIAPEVEFV

-185 VRRIKSE
+185 VRRIKSDE
-192 AELEIM
+192 ELQII
-198 RRSAALAVLAVDTSL
+198 RRSAALAVEAVETSL
-213 DAVKVGAN
+213 DSVRVGAS

-230 QTMRQGGDIELG
+230 ETMRRGGDIELA

-250 ANTSS
+250 PNTST

-266 SMEAGEWVMMDVCPR
+266 AIEAGEWVMMDVCPR

-292 RVAGDVSDLDPRLK
+292 RVAGDVGDLDPRLK

-320 KVIKPGVTGRE
+320 KAIRPGVTGRE
-331 LNTLAEQIADAEG
+331 LNSLAEQIAVDEG
-344 LLENK
+344 FLENK

-355 GIGMDIHDIPDYY
+355 GLGLDIHDIPDFY

-403 EDGSEV
+403 ENGSET
-409 LTSAADRELRGSG
+409 LTEAADRELRGSG

>member
-1 MRSSGR
+1 MSITNT
-7 EQGLPLRPC
+7 EF
-16 GREAVRDAWAD
+16 A
-27 GRSEAVTIAKQE
+27 
-39 LERRHERVRSAL
+39 RRHEGAKSAL

-81 AGMQNMREGGYHMFG
+81 TGMQNMREGGYHMFG
-96 SCAALF
+96 SSAVLF
-102 PTEGEPMV
+102 PTDGEPMV

-121 KEISIF
+121 KEISMF
-127 PDTTYAGLFAQEFG
+127 PDTEYAGLFAQDFG
-141 AAIRD
+141 RVIRE

-165 MALKEVAPDTEFV
+165 MALQEMAPDVEFV

-185 VRRIKSE
+185 LRRIKSE
-192 AELEIM
+192 EELAII
-198 RRSAALAVLAVDTSL
+198 RRSAALAVEAVETSL
-213 DAVKVGAN
+213 DTVQVGAN

-230 QTMRQGGDIELG
+230 ETMRRGGDIELA

-250 ANTSS
+250 PNTST
-255 GSWVPSRTQSR
+255 GSWVPSNTQSR
-266 SMEAGEWVMMDVCPR
+266 AMAPGEWVMMDVCPR

-306 KMYDVT
+306 KMYDVA
-312 LLMSEEVR
+312 LVMSEEVR
-320 KVIKPGVTGRE
+320 KAIKPGVSGRE
-331 LNTLAEQIADAEG
+331 LNSLAEQIADGEG
-344 LLENK
+344 FLENK

-355 GIGMDIHDIPDYY
+355 GLGLDIHDIPDFY
-368 YDDSVLSPGEVI
+368 YDESLLSPGEVI

-403 EDGSEV
+403 GDGSET
-409 LTSAADRELRGSG
+409 LTSAADRELRGSS

>member
-1 MRSSGR
+1 MTIT
-7 EQGLPLRPC
+7 RP
-16 GREAVRDAWAD
+16 
-27 GRSEAVTIAKQE
+27 E
-39 LERRHERVRSAL
+39 LANRHERVRAKL
-51 VEGEFDALIAYS
+51 REGEFDALIAYS
-63 TAKVAANVRY
+63 SAKVQANVRY

-81 AGMQNMREGGYHMFG
+81 AGMQNMPEGGYHMFG
-96 SCAALF
+96 SSAALF
-102 PTEGEPMV
+102 LTDGEPMV

-121 KEISIF
+121 KEISVF
-127 PDTTYAGLFAQEFG
+127 PDTAYTGLFAKDFG
-141 AAIRD
+141 PVIRD

-165 MALKEVAPDTEFV
+165 MALSEIAPDTEFV

-185 VRRIKSE
+185 VRRIKSDE
-192 AELEIM
+192 ELAIL
-198 RRSAALAVLAVDTSL
+198 RRSAALAVKAVETSL
-213 DAVKVGAN
+213 DAVQVGAN
-221 EYDVVLLCE
+221 EYDIVLLCE
-230 QTMRQGGDIELG
+230 ETMRRGGDIELA

-250 ANTSS
+250 PNTST

-266 SMEAGEWVMMDVCPR
+266 TIEGGEWVMMDVCPR

-320 KVIKPGVTGRE
+320 KAIKPGVTGRE
-331 LNTLAEQIADAEG
+331 LNSLAEQIADGEG

-355 GIGMDIHDIPDYY
+355 GIGLDIHDIPDYY

-403 EDGSEV
+403 ENGSET
-409 LTSAADRELRGSG
+409 LTSAANRELRGSG